1 MRLVVRPVELGLL
14 IEMAIDAVRPAADAR
29 NIHLRTI
36 LDPLSSPISG
46 DPQRLQQIIWNLLSN
61 AIKFTPKGGSV
72 EVRLQRI
79 ESHVALTITDT
90 GQGIEPEFLPHVFDR
105 FRQSDS
111 SSTRRHGGLGLG
123 LSIVRQLVELHGGTV
138 TASSRGVGEGTTFKV
153 VLPLMSVRH
162 IPSDA
167 ELTDLIKPKPPAHS
181 EPSLRDIRVLVV
193 DDEPDA
199 RDLITAVLAG
209 RGAEVVAVDSAA
221 DALGELARQ
230 RFNVLVSDVGMP
242 KMDGYA
248 LIEKIRQL
256 PAERGGTIPAAA
268 LTAYAGV
275 QDRMHSLQAGYQSH
289 IAKPVEPG
297 ELVMIVA
304 NLAGR

>member
-1 MRLVVRPVELGLL
+1 M
-14 IEMAIDAVRPAADAR
+14 
-29 NIHLRTI
+29 
-36 LDPLSSPISG
+36 
-46 DPQRLQQIIWNLLSN
+46 
-61 AIKFTPKGGSV
+61 
-72 EVRLQRI
+72 
-79 ESHVALTITDT
+79 
-90 GQGIEPEFLPHVFDR
+90 
-105 FRQSDS
+105 
-111 SSTRRHGGLGLG
+111 
-123 LSIVRQLVELHGGTV
+123 
-138 TASSRGVGEGTTFKV
+138 TASSRGAGEGTTFKV
-153 VLPLMSVRH
+153 VLPLMSVH
-162 IPSDA
+162 HVPTEAD
-167 ELTDLIKPKPPAHS
+167 LTDLLKPTPAVHS
-181 EPSLRDIRVLVV
+181 HLSLKDIRVLVV

-275 QDRMHSLQAGYQSH
+275 QDLYALAASGL
-289 IAKPVEPG
+289 PVAHRETGRAWRVSNDSG
-297 ELVMIVA
+297 ESCWAIERDFSRWCS
-304 NLAGR
+304 GGG